1 VPALPRPA
9 DLLDQNAELA
19 ARLKVSEESLRQLKQ
34 AHEQLQAEHR
44 HTLERKM
51 LLEEEVRFLKDHI
64 YGRSSE
70 KLPGQGVSPDQK
82 MLFNEAEVLAV
93 IEAAEAAEAQR
104 TTTVAE
110 HERQKRPHSGGREAI
125 PAHLPRVEMLHDL
138 PQQEKWC
145 THEHEGVC
153 WAKDCIGREAGGERY
168 HYEPP
173 KIWIEKHVYLK
184 YACGHCHQ
192 GVQVAPTV
200 RSILPKS
207 NASASMLAHLVTS
220 KFVDGLP
227 IYRTCRQLERQQVQL
242 SPGTA
247 GTWVNTLGSE
257 SVVPLINLMNDE
269 LLAEGLIQ
277 MDETYLQVL
286 NSEKSPSS
294 DHYMV
299 VRIAG
304 PPHRRIV
311 LFDYIPSR
319 TAEALKALLISADGP
334 FRGKLLTDGIE
345 LYDIVAEQL
354 GILHFGCAQHART
367 YFHKALKVTELPSGR
382 ALARVA
388 MEDYL
393 GKVFKAERQLKELRL
408 ERERVGGTVTP
419 EEVVQWR
426 RERSAPVLTAFKQWL
441 DELLPGTAPQ
451 SALGK
456 ALAYSV
462 RQWPKL
468 VLHQEHGDVS
478 IHNNAVENE
487 IRPFSQGRRVWLFAN
502 NPLGARAS
510 ANLFTL
516 VSSARANG
524 LEPYAYLNYIFE
536 SLPAADTVEALE
548 ALLPWNARATL
559 LPSRHPVV

>member
-1 VPALPRPA
+1 VYLHRAPI
-9 DLLDQNAELA
+9 DM
-19 ARLKVSEESLRQLKQ
+19 RL
-34 AHEQLQAEHR
+34 
-44 HTLERKM
+44 
-51 LLEEEVRFLKDHI
+51 
-64 YGRSSE
+64 GRNG
-70 KLPGQGVSPDQK
+70 L
-82 MLFNEAEVLAV
+82 
-93 IEAAEAAEAQR
+93 
-104 TTTVAE
+104 
-110 HERQKRPHSGGREAI
+110 EAI
-125 PAHLPRVEMLHDL
+125 A
-138 PQQEKWC
+138 QEVIKADPF
-145 THEHEGVC
+145 EGGLFLFVGKRFDALKILWWERNGFVLC
-153 WAKDCIGREAGGERY
+153 WAKECIGREISERY

-173 KIWIEKHVYLK
+173 KVWVEQHVYPK

-192 GVQVAPTV
+192 GVKIADAV

-207 NASASMLAHLVTS
+207 NASPSMLAHLVTS

-227 IYRTCRQLERQQVQL
+227 IYRTCRQLQRQQVQL

-257 SVVPLINLMNDE
+257 SVVPLINLMNDD

-277 MDETYLQVL
+277 LDETYLQVL
-286 NSEKSPSS
+286 RSEKSPSS

-304 PPHRRIV
+304 PPHRRII

-319 TAEALKALLISADGP
+319 TTEALNALLIGADGP
-334 FRGKLLTDGIE
+334 FRGKLLTDGLE
-345 LYDIVAEQL
+345 LYDLVAEQL
-354 GILHFGCAQHART
+354 GIQHFGCAQHART

-393 GKVFKAERQLKELRL
+393 GKVFKVERELKELRSD
-408 ERERVGGTVTP
+408 RERAGGTLNP
-419 EEVVQWR
+419 EEVLQRR
-426 RERSAPVLTAFKQWL
+426 RERSAPILTAFKKRL
-441 DELLPGTAPQ
+441 DDLLPGTTPQ

-456 ALAYSV
+456 ALAYTA

-468 VLHQEHGDVS
+468 VLHLEHGDVP

-510 ANLFTL
+510 ANLFSL

-524 LEPYAYLNYIFE
+524 LEPYAYLNYVFE
-536 SLPAADTVEALE
+536 NLPAADTVEALE
-548 ALLPWNARATL
+548 ALLPWNVKPVLRPQGAAAR
-559 LPSRHPVV
+559 

>member
-1 VPALPRPA
+1 VPSPPRPA
-9 DLLDQNAELA
+9 GLLDRNAELA

-34 AHEQLQAEHR
+34 AHEQLQTEHR

-51 LLEEEVRFLKDHI
+51 LLEEEVRFLKDYI

-70 KLPGQGVSPDQK
+70 KLPGAGVSPDQK
-82 MLFNEAEVLAV
+82 MLFNEAEVLAA

-104 TTTVAE
+104 ATTVAA

-125 PAHLPRVEMLHDL
+125 PAHLPRVEILHDL
-138 PQQEKWC
+138 PPQDKWC
-145 THEHEGVC
+145 AHEHEGVC
-153 WAKDCIGREAGGERY
+153 WAKDCIERQVGGERY

-173 KIWIEKHVYLK
+173 KIWVEKHVYPK

-192 GVQVAPTV
+192 GVMVAETV
-200 RSILPKS
+200 HGILPKS

-220 KFVDGLP
+220 KFVDGQP
-227 IYRTCRQLERQQVQL
+227 IYRTCRQLQRQQVQL

-247 GTWVNTLGSE
+247 GTWVNTVGSE
-257 SVVPLINLMNDE
+257 NAVPLINLMNDE
-269 LLAEGLIQ
+269 LLAQGLIQ
-277 MDETYLQVL
+277 MDETFLQVL
-286 NSEKSPSS
+286 HSDKSVHS

-311 LFDYIPSR
+311 LFDYVPSR
-319 TAEALKALLISADGP
+319 TADALEALLTGADGP
-334 FRGKLLTDGIE
+334 FRGKLLTDGLE
-345 LYDIVAEQL
+345 LYDIVAKRL
-354 GILHFGCAQHART
+354 GLQHFGCAQHART

-393 GKVFKAERQLKELRL
+393 GKVFKIERQIKETRA
-408 ERERVGGTVTP
+408 ERERVGGVLTP

-426 RERSAPVLTAFKQWL
+426 RERSAPILTAFKQWL
-441 DELLPGTAPQ
+441 DDLLPGTAPQ

-468 VLHQEHGDVS
+468 VLHQEHGEVP
-478 IHNNAVENE
+478 IHNNATENE

-510 ANLFTL
+510 ANLFSL

-524 LEPYAYLNYIFE
+524 IEPYAYLNYIFE

-548 ALLPWNARATL
+548 ALLPWNARTAL
-559 LPSRHPVV
+559 LPA

>member
-1 VPALPRPA
+1 VPAIPRPA
-9 DLLDQNAELA
+9 HLLDKNAELA
-19 ARLKVSEESLRQLKQ
+19 ARLKVSEKSLRQLKQ

-51 LLEEEVRFLKDHI
+51 LLEEEVRFLKNQI

-70 KLPGQGVSPDQK
+70 KLPGEGVSADQK
-82 MLFNEAEVLAV
+82 MLFNEAEVLAS
-93 IEAAEAAEAQR
+93 IKAAEAAEAQR
-104 TTTVAE
+104 TTAVAA
-110 HERQKRPHSGGREAI
+110 HERQNRPHSGGREAI
-125 PAHLPRVEMLHDL
+125 PAHLPRVEVLHDL
-138 PQQEKWC
+138 PQHEKWC
-145 THEHEGVC
+145 THEHEGAC
-153 WAKDCIGREAGGERY
+153 WAKECIGREISERY

-173 KIWIEKHVYLK
+173 KVWVEQHVYPK

-192 GVQVAPTV
+192 GVKVAEAV
-200 RSILPKS
+200 RGILPKS
-207 NASASMLAHLVTS
+207 NASPSMLAHLVTS

-227 IYRTCRQLERQQVQL
+227 IYRTCRQLQRQQVQL

-257 SVVPLINLMNDE
+257 SAVPLINLMNDE
-269 LLAEGLIQ
+269 LLAQGLIQ

-286 NSEKSPSS
+286 RSEKSPSS

-319 TAEALKALLISADGP
+319 TVEALKALLIGADGP
-334 FRGKLLTDGIE
+334 FRGKLLTDGLE
-345 LYDIVAEQL
+345 LYDLVAEQL
-354 GILHFGCAQHART
+354 GIQHFGCAQHART
-367 YFHKALKVTELPSGR
+367 YFNKALKVTELPSGR

-393 GKVFKAERQLKELRL
+393 GKVFKVERELKELRSD
-408 ERERVGGTVTP
+408 RERVGGTLAP
-419 EEVVQWR
+419 EEVLQRR
-426 RERSAPVLTAFKQWL
+426 REHSAPILTAFKQWL
-441 DELLPGTAPQ
+441 DELLPGTTPQ

-456 ALAYSV
+456 ALAYTV

-468 VLHQEHGDVS
+468 VLHLEHGEVP

-510 ANLFTL
+510 ANLFSL

-524 LEPYAYLNYIFE
+524 LEPYAYLNHVFE
-536 SLPAADTVEALE
+536 NLPAAETVDALE
-548 ALLPWNARATL
+548 ALLPWNVRGNLRAD
-559 LPSRHPVV
+559 RVVVG

>member
-1 VPALPRPA
+1 VPTLPRA
-9 DLLDQNAELA
+9 AQLLDQNAELA
-19 ARLKVSEESLRQLKQ
+19 ARLKVAEESLRQIKQ
-34 AHEQLQAEHR
+34 AHEQLQTEHR

-51 LLEEEVRFLKDHI
+51 LLEEEVRFLKDYI

-70 KLPGQGVSPDQK
+70 KLPGAGVSPDQK
-82 MLFNEAEVLAV
+82 MLFNEAEVLTA

-104 TTTVAE
+104 TTAVAA
-110 HERQKRPHSGGREAI
+110 HDRQKRPHSGGREAI
-125 PAHLPRVEMLHDL
+125 PAHLSRQEILHDL
-138 PQQEKWC
+138 SPQEKWC

-153 WAKDCIGREAGGERY
+153 WAKDCIERTVGSERY

-173 KIWIEKHVYLK
+173 KIWVEQHVYPK

-192 GVQVAPTV
+192 GVAVAQTV
-200 RSILPKS
+200 HGILPKS
-207 NASASMLAHLVTS
+207 NASASLLAHLVTS

-227 IYRTCRQLERQQVQL
+227 IYRTCRQLERQHVQL

-247 GTWVNTLGSE
+247 GTWVNTIGSE
-257 SVVPLINLMNDE
+257 SVVPLINLMNDQ

-286 NSEKSPSS
+286 HSDKSVHS

-319 TAEALKALLISADGP
+319 TADALEALLIGADGP
-334 FRGKLLTDGIE
+334 FRGKLLTDGLE
-345 LYDIVAEQL
+345 LYDIVTQRL
-354 GILHFGCAQHART
+354 KIQHFGCAQHART

-393 GKVFKAERQLKELRL
+393 GKVFKVERQIKEARL
-408 ERERVGGTVTP
+408 DRERTGGVLTP
-419 EEVVQWR
+419 EEVTQWR
-426 RERSAPVLTAFKQWL
+426 RERTAPILCAFKQWL
-441 DELLPGTAPQ
+441 DDLLPGTAPQ

-456 ALAYSV
+456 AMAYSV
-462 RQWPKL
+462 RQWSKL
-468 VLHQEHGDVS
+468 VLHQEYGDVP
-478 IHNNAVENE
+478 IHNNATENE
-487 IRPFSQGRRVWLFAN
+487 IRPFSQGRRVWLFAH

-510 ANLFTL
+510 ANLFSM
-516 VSSARANG
+516 VSSSRANG
-524 LEPYAYLNYIFE
+524 LEPYRYLNYVFE
-536 SLPAADTVEALE
+536 NLPAANTVEALE
-548 ALLPWNARATL
+548 ALLPWNARDVL
-559 LPSRHPVV
+559 LPQRPG